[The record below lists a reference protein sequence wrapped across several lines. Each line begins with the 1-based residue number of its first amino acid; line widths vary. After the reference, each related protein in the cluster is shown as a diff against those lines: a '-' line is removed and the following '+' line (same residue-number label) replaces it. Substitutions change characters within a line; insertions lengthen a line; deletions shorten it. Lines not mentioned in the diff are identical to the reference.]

1 VTLFQMFQAR
11 VLEHPTAEAVIYG
24 RRRITYAE
32 LALEVDRVARGL
44 QERGIQ
50 RGDRVLALAGNIPEV
65 ITIYLAVG
73 RIGAVYVP
81 VSAGFREREGRFI
94 LANAEPRLAFV
105 AAAQL
110 QEFLDWSE
118 GRNIDVIVLDD
129 QNPTSGMQD
138 FKEFGKGTPWLLPRK
153 IDEHDGVLLCYTSGT
168 TSTPKP
174 VLHSQ
179 ASEAYNAATYAR
191 VWDLGPGDRG
201 IVCLPLAWVYGLST
215 TTAAL
220 LSAGGT
226 VVLLDR
232 FHPVAVIDAIEEHR
246 ATAMWGTMHMYTKML
261 EVLSKRESVDL
272 SSLRIL
278 NNGGEPCPPPLVKG
292 FEDHTG
298 LHLLGSYAT
307 SEARPITLVRPG
319 DTTAPEGTV
328 GKLVP
333 GAEIRLVAPDGS
345 EVPVGEVGHA
355 LLRCPGLMTEYY
367 REPSLTAERL
377 TPDGWLKTGDL
388 LKVDAEGY
396 YFVVGRQTDMIIR
409 SGANVA
415 PAEVESALV
424 THPSIAVAAVV
435 GVPDVRSGEAIRA
448 VVVAEPGTS
457 PTEDELRQAL
467 SDQLA
472 AYKVPQEFIF
482 VAELPRTDRGK
493 IDRHAL
499 QVLKGAEQ

>member
-1 VTLFQMFQAR
+1 
-11 VLEHPTAEAVIYG
+11 VL
-24 RRRITYAE
+24 
-32 LALEVDRVARGL
+32 
-44 QERGIQ
+44 
-50 RGDRVLALAGNIPEV
+50 N
-65 ITIYLAVG
+65 
-73 RIGAVYVP
+73 
-81 VSAGFREREGRFI
+81 ERE
-94 LANAEPRLAFV
+94 
-105 AAAQL
+105 
-110 QEFLDWSE
+110 
-118 GRNIDVIVLDD
+118 
-129 QNPTSGMQD
+129 
-138 FKEFGKGTPWLLPRK
+138 
-153 IDEHDGVLLCYTSGT
+153 
-168 TSTPKP
+168 
-174 VLHSQ
+174 
-179 ASEAYNAATYAR
+179 
-191 VWDLGPGDRG
+191 
-201 IVCLPLAWVYGLST
+201 
-215 TTAAL
+215 
-220 LSAGGT
+220 SA
-226 VVLLDR
+226 
-232 FHPVAVIDAIEEHR
+232 
-246 ATAMWGTMHMYTKML
+246 
-261 EVLSKRESVDL
+261 DL

-278 NNGGEPCPPPLVKG
+278 NNGGEPCPPALVKG

-319 DTTAPEGTV
+319 DTTAPVGTV

-333 GAEIRLVAPDGS
+333 GAEIRLVAPDGL

-448 VVVAEPGTS
+448 VIVAEPGTS

-467 SDQLA
+467 SGQLA

-499 QVLKGAEQ
+499 QLLERS